1 MRRAPD
7 HARRLSGCEVS
18 QRPGVARL
26 SLYDEWKKRF
36 GASNAK
42 GDEVTEENRRLK
54 KELARSSCARKTGSV
69 FVGGPRPEEGNFAIY
84 TLARRNGVLVL
95 YF

>member
-18 QRPGVARL
+18 QRHGVAQL
-26 SLYDEWKKRF
+26 SLYEWKKRF

-54 KELARSSCARKTGSV
+54 KELPRSSCARKNGSV